1 MPSCCRRGRYG
12 PREAMTARDDAN
24 PQIRLLVADLYEAAG
39 AMRRHGDLLAAAAGQ
54 TQARWQLL
62 SVASAGDWTVPR
74 IAHRLGITRQAVQRV
89 ADDLVAAG
97 LVVAEP
103 NPHHRRSRLIRLTP
117 AGHDAL
123 ALIVAR
129 ADGWHR
135 HLAAGLDAE
144 DVATARRVLR
154 ALVDGAG

>member
-1 MPSCCRRGRYG
+1 MS
-12 PREAMTARDDAN
+12 PRNDAAQ
-24 PQIRLLVADLYEAAG
+24 QIPPLVADLYEAAG
-39 AMRRHGDLLAAAAGQ
+39 AMRRHGDQLAAAAGQ

-97 LVVAEP
+97 LVTAES
-103 NPHHRRSRLIRLTP
+103 NPHHRRSPLIRLTP

-123 ALIVAR
+123 ALITAQ

-135 HLAAGLDAE
+135 RVAKGLDAD
-144 DVATARRVLR
+144 DVAAARRVLR
-154 ALVDGAG
+154 ALIDAAV